1 MKYIN
6 AFLVVFFFINAC
18 ASTVNKTSNDNPKA
32 MIEFSEIRRLNNN
45 IELQETTIVN
55 NVKEITDIYNLL
67 NEPNI
72 RSSAPIPIFDAE
84 KETMIVL
91 KPKLKDHKYAD
102 IEILSVEYKNPKLT
116 VTYKEVENWEFTENQ
131 WSDPIVIIQVNTK
144 PKEIELIKN

>member
-6 AFLVVFFFINAC
+6 SFLVVFFLINAC
-18 ASTVNKTSNDNPKA
+18 ASNVNKTSNDNPKA

-84 KETMIVL
+84 KETIIVL
-91 KPKLKDHKYAD
+91 KPKIKDHKYAD